1 MEKKANRREIEQ
13 EVLREV
19 LIKSLKF
26 PRFDTLQEYLRQRAE
41 VTEDE
46 FQEIRYQT
54 GAMGSLER
62 REYVSW
68 KEHVAERKKELF
80 KSTLPKLLVSDVSEK
95 DIRLWIEMGELS
107 EEEVDEAR
115 RKAEKT
121 RHNENM

>member
-1 MEKKANRREIEQ
+1 MNRREIEQ

-26 PRFDTLQEYLRQRAE
+26 PRFDTLQEYLRQRAG

-62 REYVSW
+62 KAYLSW

-80 KSTLPKLLVSDVSEK
+80 TSTLPKLLVSDVSEK
-95 DIRLWIEMGELS
+95 DIRLWIKMGELS

-115 RKAEKT
+115 SKAEKIQ
-121 RHNENM
+121 NDENR